1 MNRFVYLSAAK
12 PSLSQRDLDQIL
24 SVSRDNNKI
33 AGLTGLLLYGRGSF
47 IQVLE
52 GEPEDI
58 DACYERICRDPRHSA
73 LLPVLRE
80 PIAGRSFG
88 DWSMGYRALKGDE
101 RGLDG
106 LINLRESPALG
117 RARANAS
124 QVVIG
129 FLTSF
134 CDANIDAA

>member
-1 MNRFVYLSAAK
+1 MNRLVYLSAAK
-12 PSLSQRDLDQIL
+12 PSLNQQDLDQIL
-24 SVSRDNNKI
+24 STSRDNNKI
-33 AGLTGLLLYGRGSF
+33 AGLTGLLLFGRGSF

-58 DACYERICRDPRHSA
+58 DACYERISRDTRHSA

-80 PIAGRSFG
+80 PIKARSFG
-88 DWSMGYRALKGDE
+88 EWSMGYKALKGDE

-106 LINLRESPALG
+106 LINLREASALG
-117 RARANAS
+117 RVRANAS
-124 QVVIG
+124 QVVTG

-134 CDANIDAA
+134 CNANIDAA